1 MPLISYELMEREERH
16 VDLNA
21 PPGER
26 WRSIGREFGNE
37 LYALLQDVVE
47 LCEERLEGIP
57 LRLRP
62 LVRAAAHGTGRLAGR
77 IFGTVAGWYGG
88 EYAAEIKGLA
98 AAAEA
103 PFSQVFL
110 SNLMYD
116 LSQMSDGWGG
126 ASACSSFSFNL
137 KGTPT
142 LARNMDWCLP
152 ASVGRHTAVVR
163 FHRGGKSYLSVGVVG
178 LVGVLSAMYEGHWAV
193 TLNQAPVQRLE
204 IQYTQWPALHRLRAV
219 CDGFGSF
226 RSVARRLRAYQTMS
240 PFFVHAVGVKPT
252 EHIVMSSLGCEFHVR
267 RKTASALIQTNH
279 FVDDLERL
287 NPPDTFLDADGCEWR
302 YDTRPRYEALQRRLR
317 ELPISLE
324 GSLTKLKRSPV
335 TTEATQQQMAFRPAT
350 GEYVMSVRR

>member
-1 MPLISYELMEREERH
+1 
-16 VDLNA
+16 VDEA
-21 PPGER
+21 
-26 WRSIGREFGNE
+26 
-37 LYALLQDVVE
+37 
-47 LCEERLEGIP
+47 LEGIP
-57 LRLRP
+57 QRLRP
-62 LVRAAAHGTGRLAGR
+62 LIRAAAHGTGRVAGR
-77 IFGTVAGWYGG
+77 ILGTVAGCFGG
-88 EYAAEIKGLA
+88 EYAAEIQGLA

-116 LSQMSDGWGG
+116 LTQMSDHWSG

-152 ASVGRHTAVVR
+152 AGVGRHTVLVR

-193 TLNQAPVQRLE
+193 TLNQAPVQRLA
-204 IQYTQWPALHRLRAV
+204 IRYTQWPALHRLRAA

-226 RSVARRLRAYQTMS
+226 RSVTRRLRAFQTMS

-252 EHIVMSSLGCEFHVR
+252 EHVVLSSLGHEFHVR

-302 YDTRPRYEALQRRLR
+302 YDSRPRYEALQRRLR
-317 ELPISLE
+317 ELPKSLDE
-324 GSLTKLKRSPV
+324 SLRKLQRSPV
-335 TTEATQQQMAFRPAT
+335 TTEATQQQMVLRPAT
-350 GEYVMSVRR
+350 GEYALRVRR